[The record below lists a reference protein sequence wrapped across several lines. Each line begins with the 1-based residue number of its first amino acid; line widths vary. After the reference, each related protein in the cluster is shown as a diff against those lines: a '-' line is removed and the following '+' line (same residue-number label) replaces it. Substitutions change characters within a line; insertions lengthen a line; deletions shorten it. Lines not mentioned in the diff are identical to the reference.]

1 MVRRSTLACDSMC
14 KADVTG
20 LHVLDS
26 PGLIPTSL
34 ADQEAARKIAMCNSI
49 GDASYIDSIIA
60 AQLIHS
66 IKKLPD
72 SISIFERVTLSFS
85 LFWRRLAF

>member
-1 MVRRSTLACDSMC
+1 MVHSLTVMSDITCA
-14 KADVTG
+14 ADLTG

-26 PGLIPTSL
+26 PGLIPPSL

-72 SISIFERVTLSFS
+72 SIDILHRVTLLFS
-85 LFWRRLAF
+85 LLWA